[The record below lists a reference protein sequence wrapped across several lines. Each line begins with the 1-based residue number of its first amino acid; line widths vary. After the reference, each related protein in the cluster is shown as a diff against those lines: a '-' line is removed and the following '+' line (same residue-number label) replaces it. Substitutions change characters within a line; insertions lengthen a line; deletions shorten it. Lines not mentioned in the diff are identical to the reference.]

1 MDARLHALA
10 TARSASAT
18 ATATASASATVTAT
32 ATAPQL
38 PPPTTTLPPS
48 PLPVCQLEAT
58 QQWVR
63 VSVGE
68 PLPPGCTVAGQS
80 APPPFRGRRRP
91 PPELEVWT
99 ARRRHERWALC
110 GRAAAD
116 TLLGRAADG
125 RTAEEWLQ
133 ARRAPIVT
141 LTLTLALALLP

>member
-1 MDARLHALA
+1 MDAKLHALA
-10 TARSASAT
+10 TARSASASATAAAT
-18 ATATASASATVTAT
+18 ATATAIATITAT
-32 ATAPQL
+32 AQPL
-38 PPPTTTLPPS
+38 PPPPS

-80 APPPFRGRRRP
+80 ATPPFRGKRRP

-133 ARRAPIVT
+133 ARRTPIVT
-141 LTLTLALALLP
+141 LTLTQTLALLP

>member
-18 ATATASASATVTAT
+18 ATATAIATITAT
-32 ATAPQL
+32 AQPL
-38 PPPTTTLPPS
+38 PPPPS

-80 APPPFRGRRRP
+80 ATPPFRGKRRP

-133 ARRAPIVT
+133 ARRTPIVT
-141 LTLTLALALLP
+141 LTLTQTLALLP

>member
-10 TARSASAT
+10 TARSASAS
-18 ATATASASATVTAT
+18 ATATVTASATVTAT
-32 ATAPQL
+32 ATAQ
-38 PPPTTTLPPS
+38 PPPPATLPPS

-80 APPPFRGRRRP
+80 ATPPFRGNRRP
-91 PPELEVWT
+91 PPQLEVWT

-133 ARRAPIVT
+133 ARRTPIVT